1 MEFTAET
8 LALKVNV
15 CYDICYYRQVKLLDG
30 KIYDI
35 FLKKKGQVLYRE
47 VHSDSVSARNVRTLF
62 INGNSVFHR

>member
-1 MEFTAET
+1 MEFVLKM
-8 LALKVNV
+8 LALSVNV

-35 FLKKKGQVLYRE
+35 FPKKKGQVFYRE

-62 INGNSVFHR
+62 INGNSVFHS